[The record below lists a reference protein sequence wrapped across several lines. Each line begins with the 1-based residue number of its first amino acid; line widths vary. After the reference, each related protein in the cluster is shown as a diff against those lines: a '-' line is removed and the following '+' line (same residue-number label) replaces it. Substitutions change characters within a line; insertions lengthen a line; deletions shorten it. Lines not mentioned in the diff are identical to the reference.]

1 MEWLEI
7 AKAIGE
13 LGILIVIAGLFLYF
27 SYKNNKAQS
36 EMTNKIFENLLEQ
49 MKVCAGGHVL
59 TEEEDKTAIKIDNA
73 IQILIQKAV
82 GDLQC
87 GRIMVVRYHNGGK
100 DMNSVSFLKLSVTNE
115 CVNHGYTPVM
125 SEFQNQFRSIV
136 GYPVSQIEK
145 TGHSYVTNLEDIKSY
160 DIGTY
165 ELLKSKNVRSYYA
178 HSLTNATG
186 YVIGAVLILYHHDN
200 NIQENKEEIHQYLT
214 HLADQI
220 SGLLNVVKNEESK

>member
-73 IQILIQKAV
+73 IQVLIQKAV

-136 GYPVSQIEK
+136 GYPIKQIER
-145 TGHSYVTNLEDIKSY
+145 TGHSYITNLEDIKSY

-178 HSLTNATG
+178 HSLTNTTG

-200 NIQENKEEIHQYLT
+200 NIQENQEEIHQYLT

>member
-7 AKAIGE
+7 VKAISE
-13 LGILIVIAGLFLYF
+13 LGVLVVIAGLFLYV
-27 SYKNNKAQS
+27 SYRNNKTQG
-36 EMTNKIFENLLEQ
+36 EMTQTLFAQ
-49 MKVCAGGHVL
+49 MLKQMQKCAGGHVL

-73 IQILIQKAV
+73 IHTLLQKAV
-82 GDLQC
+82 SDLKC

-115 CVNHGYTPVM
+115 SVNYGYRPVM

-136 GYPVSQIEK
+136 GYPVNQIET

-165 ELLKSKNVRSYYA
+165 ELLKSRNVRSYY
-178 HSLTNATG
+178 SRGLVNTTG
-186 YVIGAVLILYHHDN
+186 YTIGAVLVLYHNDN
-200 NIQENKEEIHQYLT
+200 DYKENHEQVHQYLT

-220 SGLLNVVKNEESK
+220 SGLLNAKDEESE

>member
-7 AKAIGE
+7 TKAIGE

-27 SYKNNKAQS
+27 SYKNNKAQG
-36 EMTNKIFENLLEQ
+36 EMTNKVFEELLKQ

-73 IQILIQKAV
+73 IQILLQKAV

-100 DMNSVSFLKLSVTNE
+100 DMNSISFLKVSVTNE
-115 CVNHGYTPVM
+115 CVNYGYKPVM

-136 GYPVSQIEK
+136 GYPVNQIEK
-145 TGHSYVTNLEDIKSY
+145 TGHSYVTNLEDIKNY

-165 ELLKSKNVRSYYA
+165 ELLKSRNVRSYYA
-178 HSLTNATG
+178 HSLTNATD
-186 YVIGAVLILYHHDN
+186 YVIGAVLILYHYDN
-200 NIQENKEEIHQYLT
+200 SYEENQDQIHQYLT

-220 SGLLNVVKNEESK
+220 SGLLNVKNIESK

>member
-13 LGILIVIAGLFLYF
+13 LGILIVIAALFLYF
-27 SYKNNKAQS
+27 SYKNNKSQS
-36 EMTNKIFENLLEQ
+36 EMTNKIFEQLLEQ
-49 MKVCAGGHVL
+49 MKVCASGHVL

-73 IQILIQKAV
+73 IQTLLQKAV

-136 GYPVSQIEK
+136 GYPINQIER
-145 TGHSYVTNLEDIKSY
+145 TGHSYVTNLEDIKTY

-178 HSLTNATG
+178 HSLTNTTG

-200 NIQENKEEIHQYLT
+200 NIAEKQEEVHQYLT
-214 HLADQI
+214 HLSDQI

>member
-7 AKAIGE
+7 IKAIGDVGA
-13 LGILIVIAGLFLYF
+13 LVVIAGLFLF
-27 SYKNNKAQS
+27 ISYRNSKTQN
-36 EMTNKIFENLLEQ
+36 EMTQKLFDRVLEQ
-49 MKVCAGGHVL
+49 MKICAGGHVL

-73 IQILIQKAV
+73 IHSLLQKAV
-82 GDLQC
+82 SDLNC

-115 CVNHGYTPVM
+115 SVNYGYTPVM

-145 TGHSYVTNLEDIKSY
+145 TGHSYVTNLEDIKEY

-165 ELLKSKNVRSYYA
+165 ELLKSRNVRSYY
-178 HSLTNATG
+178 SQGLVNSTG
-186 YVIGAVLILYHHDN
+186 YNIGAVLVLYHN
-200 NIQENKEEIHQYLT
+200 NNDYKEKHEYVHQYLT

-220 SGLLNVVKNEESK
+220 SSLLNVKEEESK